1 VNQLDMLELAA
12 KAAGWEV
19 KRHTVRD
26 LTAIHIR
33 PHATATWRAFDSIG
47 SRADAFELSSAA
59 RIDVTHFSDYVT
71 AHAGAGA
78 FRRFTHDDID
88 ARHEVS
94 AQQSERERATRRAIT
109 ECAALIGRDVG
120 APWWRTI

>member
-1 VNQLDMLELAA
+1 MNQLDILELAA
-12 KAAGWEV
+12 RAAGWES

-33 PHATATWRAFDSIG
+33 PHATAAWRSFDSIG
-47 SRADAFELSSAA
+47 SRADAFELASAA
-59 RIDVTHFSDYVT
+59 RIDVTHFADYVT

-78 FRRFTHDDID
+78 FRHFTHDDID
-88 ARHEVS
+88 ARRDIG

-120 APWWRTI
+120 APWWRTV